1 MNYTF
6 VTNNLNSIAII
17 IFLIS
22 FILLNYI
29 QPSFLYN
36 DDGSLRPFGIGQKRK
51 TIIPVWLL
59 SIILGILSYLLVLY
73 YISLPKFR

>member
-22 FILLNYI
+22 FTLLNYI

>member
-17 IFLIS
+17 IFLMS

>member
-17 IFLIS
+17 IFLMS

-51 TIIPVWLL
+51 TIIPIWLL
-59 SIILGILSYLLVLY
+59 SIILGILSYLFVLY